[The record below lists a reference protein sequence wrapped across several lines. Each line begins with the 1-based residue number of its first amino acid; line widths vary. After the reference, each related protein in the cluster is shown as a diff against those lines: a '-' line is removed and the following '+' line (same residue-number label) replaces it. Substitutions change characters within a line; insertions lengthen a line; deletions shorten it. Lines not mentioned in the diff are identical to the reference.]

1 MDPLQE
7 NCKRSGQIHIPAFGN
22 WDYANDTPITQY
34 FECARQAGLL
44 RYSSSSGESDPYVR
58 NTTTAAGGDL
68 YAVDDH
74 RHLHK
79 PSRYHAAVAVAP
91 PRKTRARDKR
101 GANVK
106 EVQRRQV
113 KKVCDVTEPPRRQQ
127 SLQQN
132 FNNNDVNKKK
142 LHPQHDVVTA
152 TTVGARPP
160 KAVDEDLYKIPP
172 ELLHSSKRKKMPGF
186 FSCLVPACGS

>member
-1 MDPLQE
+1 MDE

-22 WDYANDTPITQY
+22 WDYANDMPITQY

-58 NTTTAAGGDL
+58 GTTTATVGDL

-74 RHLHK
+74 HHHHRHLYK

-91 PRKTRARDKR
+91 PRKTKR
-101 GANVK
+101 GSNVK
-106 EVQRRQV
+106 EVQKRQV
-113 KKVCDVTEPPRRQQ
+113 KKVCDVTEPPRKQQ
-127 SLQQN
+127 SLHQN
-132 FNNNDVNKKK
+132 FNNNNNVNKKK

-152 TTVGARPP
+152 TTIRARPP

-172 ELLHSSKRKKMPGF
+172 ELLHSPKRKKMPGF
-186 FSCLVPACGS
+186 FSCLVPACAS